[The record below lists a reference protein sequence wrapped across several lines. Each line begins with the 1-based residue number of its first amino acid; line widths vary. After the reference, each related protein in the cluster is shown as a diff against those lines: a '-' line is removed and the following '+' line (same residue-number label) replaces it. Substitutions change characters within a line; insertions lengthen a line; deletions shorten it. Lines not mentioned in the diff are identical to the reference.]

1 MMFGVTNLLR
11 ALKFRS
17 DDSGSRPV
25 GALAGAAVLGRR
37 ALAPVASLAYRWYG
51 KRLLAEVR
59 IYDLPGHVAMILDG
73 NRRFARMSGL
83 ADPSDGYRYGARKV
97 REVIGWCDELAIPV
111 VTLWG
116 ISTDN
121 LQRSPSEL
129 SKIFESIG
137 AQLDAL
143 SQQTSDRFPL
153 RKIQAV
159 GRIEL
164 LDEQLRN
171 KIQDAERRTA
181 GYGPGVLN
189 VAVAYGGRDEILDA
203 VGRMLR
209 TRGAQGASATEIAA
223 DLSSE
228 SFQPYLYA
236 PDIPEP
242 DLIVRTSGEMRLS
255 GFMLW
260 QSVYSE
266 LYFSDVPWPAF
277 RKIDFLRAIRSFQ
290 VRRRRYGK

>member
-1 MMFGVTNLLR
+1 MFGVASLSR
-11 ALKFRS
+11 ALM
-17 DDSGSRPV
+17 SRLDNTASRHHARP
-25 GALAGAAVLGRR
+25 AGITRLGRR
-37 ALAPVASLAYRWYG
+37 ALAPLTSLAYRWYG
-51 KRLLAEVR
+51 NRLLAGVR
-59 IYDLPGHVAMILDG
+59 SHDLPGHVAMIVDG

-83 ADPSDGYRYGARKV
+83 ADPSEGYQYGARKV

-121 LQRSPSEL
+121 LQRSPEEL
-129 SKIFESIG
+129 GKIFETIG
-137 AQLDAL
+137 GQLDAL
-143 SQQTSDRFPL
+143 SRQTSGRFPL

-159 GRIEL
+159 GRLEL
-164 LDEQLRN
+164 LDDRLRSQ
-171 KIQDAERRTA
+171 IEEAERRTA
-181 GYGPGVLN
+181 TFGPGVLN

-203 VGRMLR
+203 FSRMLR
-209 TRGAQGASATEIAA
+209 TRGEQGESAAEIAD

-242 DLIVRTSGEMRLS
+242 DLIIRTSGEVRLS

-290 VRRRRYGK
+290 ARRRRYGR

>member
-1 MMFGVTNLLR
+1 MFGATNLSRVLNPR
-11 ALKFRS
+11 P
-17 DDSGSRPV
+17 DDSGSQPV
-25 GALAGAAVLGRR
+25 GALAGATLLGRR
-37 ALAPVASLAYRWYG
+37 ALAPITSLLYRWYG

-59 IYDLPGHVAMILDG
+59 THDLPGHVAMILDG

-83 ADPSDGYRYGARKV
+83 ADPADGYRYGARKV

-137 AQLDAL
+137 AQLNAL
-143 SQQTSDRFPL
+143 SRQTSGRFPL

-159 GRIEL
+159 GRLDL
-164 LDEQLRN
+164 LDERLRH

-181 GYGPGVLN
+181 DYGPGVLN

-209 TRGAQGASATEIAA
+209 TRGAHGASATEIAD

-228 SFQPYLYA
+228 TFQPYLYA

>member
-1 MMFGVTNLLR
+1 MFGVTSLSR
-11 ALKFRS
+11 ALMS
-17 DDSGSRPV
+17 HLDNTASRPH
-25 GALAGAAVLGRR
+25 GRAAGITQLGRR
-37 ALAPVASLAYRWYG
+37 ALNPLTSLVYRWYG
-51 KRLLAEVR
+51 NRLLAGLR
-59 IYDLPGHVAMILDG
+59 DHDLPGHVAMILDG
-73 NRRFARMSGL
+73 NRRFARMSGM

-121 LQRSPSEL
+121 LQRNPEEL
-129 SKIFESIG
+129 GKIFESIG
-137 AQLDAL
+137 GQLDAL
-143 SQQTSDRFPL
+143 SRQTSGRFPL

-159 GRIEL
+159 GRLEL
-164 LDEQLRN
+164 LDDRLRSQ
-171 KIQDAERRTA
+171 IQEAERRTA
-181 GYGPGVLN
+181 ANGPHVLN

-203 VGRMLR
+203 FGRMLR
-209 TRGAQGASATEIAA
+209 TRAEQGDSAEDIA
-223 DLSSE
+223 DNLSSE
-228 SFQPYLYA
+228 SFEPYLYA

-242 DLIVRTSGEMRLS
+242 DLIVRTSGEVRLS

-290 VRRRRYGK
+290 ARRRRYGR

>member
-1 MMFGVTNLLR
+1 MFGVTNLSR
-11 ALKFRS
+11 VLKSRP
-17 DDSGSRPV
+17 DDSGSQPV
-25 GALAGAAVLGRR
+25 VAPAGATLLGRR
-37 ALAPVASLAYRWYG
+37 ALVPITSLLYRWYG

-59 IYDLPGHVAMILDG
+59 THDLPGHVAMILDG

-83 ADPSDGYRYGARKV
+83 ADPADGYRYGARKV

-137 AQLDAL
+137 AQLNAL
-143 SQQTSDRFPL
+143 SRQTSGRFPL

-159 GRIEL
+159 GRLDL
-164 LDEQLRN
+164 LDERLRH
-171 KIQDAERRTA
+171 KIQDAEQRTA
-181 GYGPGVLN
+181 DYGPGVLN

-209 TRGAQGASATEIAA
+209 TRGAQGASATEIA
-223 DLSSE
+223 DNLSSE
-228 SFQPYLYA
+228 TFQTYLYA